1 MWRMVPGLDI
11 WLGWHRRWAAA
22 LLGVTFAL
30 LLVLGDLSAALGRIE
45 VPDLPA
51 HSLQSVNSPQEA
63 REAWCVWHSSDGP
76 VASPSPAARCLTGF
90 AAGTTTPQA
99 PANAGRRPAT
109 GLVHWYVGLHLLFV
123 ALYLGL
129 AAGAVLRRRRHLD
142 RTVPGQRALLDAT
155 NPKPMWLLFGP
166 LLVFELV
173 SAAALL
179 VLGSPS
185 APRRLVGIAGQ
196 ALRVAQFSWVLIFLL
211 GLLLIC
217 LAVHRHIGLPA
228 RVAATAGEGGRDA
241 AAGGASPGRTAHD
254 RRRDV
259 LKAVSLLRFQII
271 AVSVFCLVTAGVG
284 QDQLNDALRRWADVR
299 TDSLRHALAGASVG
313 LAGTAA
319 TVLLALL
326 VWRSAPRVAL
336 FSADRA
342 ARPPSPILVTA
353 GCAAAAAAAFGWPRW
368 SNLGGLFVALGVV
381 VALSTIGGAPPWRV
395 REPEQSRRYHE
406 GLAAA
411 SRHAKLVSPQVRS
424 VVTATARWL
433 AVVPAAMLGIALVR
447 AALPAAIF
455 LDDGRMLVLVGLGLA
470 LLLAVPPAVRLLA
483 RFDGVHLG
491 RADRAVRRNRVYGLL
506 AAVAALAYLLAVL
519 PPSRAGFPVLVG
531 PVATLALFLMAA
543 VVVGTEVQRWAEST
557 TPVAGLRTL
566 GATRN
571 PVIPVLLA
579 WAVVGSALDG
589 AGAHGV
595 RLLPDTGRPSAIATR
610 APLTVQDAFD
620 RWRRANCAVG
630 QAGAGIGTGEPLPMV
645 FVASAGGAIRAA
657 YWTAGVLDTV
667 FPAGPRTG
675 TPAGTT
681 ALAGAAGCPAS
692 NRDQIF
698 ALSGVSGGSV
708 GIMYWLTG
716 PGASGGQPAASGAK
730 PWYDEPLTADHLSN
744 AVSWMLNVDLPRVWL
759 GYGGQDRAAALERS
773 WERSQPAM
781 GEPFLG
787 AYGGEQS
794 GWRPLAL
801 LNGAA
806 AENGCRALTA
816 PVPLA
821 DPDDRVG
828 TGGCRRPASPTAGS
842 TGAAGAATGL
852 FDVAPLFVCPGQDLR
867 VSTAAL
873 LSARFPYISP
883 TGKLVRTSCGTGE
896 TKAGTSS
903 TYIVD
908 GGYVDRTGVL
918 SAAELYLQ
926 LRDAIEEHNAFVTD
940 CSSPRCRALDP
951 RDRPSRRIKPLLL
964 RIDNGYASVAQA
976 TDPGRPNELLAPPQ
990 ARLAVASSMTS
1001 VALQRAYQAFGPKYV
1016 VTVEN
1021 AAHPGVQAPLGW
1033 VMSGSSRDDLCTE
1046 LHRVL
1051 EESGPVARQLTA
1063 AGLPPPTLHA
1073 C

>member
-1 MWRMVPGLDI
+1 MWRMVPGLDT

-22 LLGVTFAL
+22 LLGVTLAL
-30 LLVLGDLSAALGRIE
+30 VLVLGDLSAALGRIE

-51 HSLQSVNSPQEA
+51 HSLQSVDGPQEA
-63 REAWCVWHSSDGP
+63 REAWCVWHSQDGP

-90 AAGTTTPQA
+90 ASGTAATQA
-99 PANAGRRPAT
+99 AATAARRPAS
-109 GLVHWYVGLHLLFV
+109 GLVRWYVGLDLLFV
-123 ALYLGL
+123 ALYLAL
-129 AAGAVLRRRRHLD
+129 AAGAVLRRRRRLD
-142 RTVPGQRALLDAT
+142 GTAPGQRALLDAT
-155 NPKPMWLLFGP
+155 NPLPMGLLFGP
-166 LLVFELV
+166 LLAFELV
-173 SAAALL
+173 AAAALL
-179 VLGSPS
+179 VLGSPA
-185 APRRLVGIAGQ
+185 APPRLVGMAGQ
-196 ALRVAQFSWVLIFLL
+196 ALRVAQFRWVLIFLL
-211 GLLLIC
+211 GLLLVC
-217 LAVHRHIGLPA
+217 LAVHRHIGLPGGA
-228 RVAATAGEGGRDA
+228 VVAAGKNGRKA
-241 AAGGASPGRTAHD
+241 AASGAGPSRTAHE

-259 LKAVSLLRFQII
+259 LKAVGLLRFQIV
-271 AVSVFCLVTAGVG
+271 AVSMFCLVTAGIG

-336 FSADRA
+336 FSADGA
-342 ARPPSPILVTA
+342 ARPPAPVLVTVA
-353 GCAAAAAAAFGWPRW
+353 CAVAAFAAFVWPRW
-368 SNLGGLFVALGVV
+368 PNLGGLFVALGVV
-381 VALSTIGGAPPWRV
+381 MTLSAIGGAPPWLV

-411 SRHAKLVSPQVRS
+411 SRHASLVSPQVRS

-433 AVVPAAMLGIALVR
+433 AMVPLAMLGIALVR

-455 LDDGRMLVLVGLGLA
+455 LNDGRMLALVGLGLA
-470 LLLAVPPAVRLLA
+470 LLLGVPPAVRLLA
-483 RFDGVHLG
+483 HFDGVHLG
-491 RADRAVRRNRVYGLL
+491 RADRAVRRNRFYGLL

-519 PPSRAGFPVLVG
+519 PPSHAGFPVLVG

-571 PVIPVLLA
+571 PVVPVLLA
-579 WAVVGSALDG
+579 WAVVGSALNG
-589 AGAHGV
+589 VGAHGV
-595 RLLPDTGRPSAIATR
+595 RLLPDTDRPAAVATR
-610 APLTVQDAFD
+610 APLTVLGAFD
-620 RWRRANCAVG
+620 QWRRANCAVG
-630 QAGAGIGTGEPLPMV
+630 QSGTGAASEPLPMV

-667 FPAGPRTG
+667 FPAGPRSG
-675 TPAGTT
+675 SPAGST
-681 ALAGAAGCPAS
+681 AHTGSAACPAS

-716 PGASGGQPAASGAK
+716 PAGGEPSGGGR

-787 AYGGEQS
+787 GYGGESS

-821 DPDDRVG
+821 TLDERVG
-828 TGGCRRPASPTAGS
+828 TGGCRRPASNN
-842 TGAAGAATGL
+842 AAGTTTGL
-852 FDVAPLFVCPGQDLR
+852 FDVAALFVCPEQDLR

-883 TGKLVRTSCGTGE
+883 TGKLVRTSCGTGQ

-926 LRDAIEEHNAFVTD
+926 LHDAIEEHNAFVTD
-940 CSSPRCRALDP
+940 CSSPRCQALAP
-951 RDRPSRRIKPLLL
+951 QDRPNRRIEPLLL
-964 RIDNGYASVAQA
+964 RIDNGYASVAQV

-1001 VALQRAYQAFGPKYV
+1001 VALQRAYQAFSPSRV
-1016 VTVEN
+1016 ITIEN

-1033 VMSGSSRDDLCTE
+1033 VMSGSSRDDLCAE
-1046 LHRVL
+1046 LDRVL
-1051 EESGPVARQLTA
+1051 DQSGPVAYQLTA
-1063 AGLPPPTLHA
+1063 AGLPPPAAHP